1 MMFGWAIQEEIPIQ
15 EIIPHWILAPLVTN
29 FGPSDLMILVTKIIQ
44 LKLIIFS
51 TKQERKK
58 FILLAIPWGQH
69 RYW

>member
-15 EIIPHWILAPLVTN
+15 EIIPHWTLAPLVTN

-58 FILLAIPWGQH
+58 FISLAIPWGQH

>member
-15 EIIPHWILAPLVTN
+15 EIIPHWTLAHLVTN